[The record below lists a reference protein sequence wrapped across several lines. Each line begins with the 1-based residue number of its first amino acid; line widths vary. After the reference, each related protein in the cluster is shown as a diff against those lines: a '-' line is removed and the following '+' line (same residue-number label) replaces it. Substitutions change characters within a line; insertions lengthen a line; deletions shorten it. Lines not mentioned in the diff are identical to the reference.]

1 MSNVQTTR
9 HEQKGRPKSV
19 KKPYKQETTIRPK
32 IWTAGDTSTGQRHS
46 GATTYNKTDGEGPA
60 GEESVGQP
68 PSRTMTHWS
77 DTVTSRRYTVHF
89 SGESGEVAI
98 SVLEKH

>member
-1 MSNVQTTR
+1 MSYVQTTR
-9 HEQKGRPKSV
+9 LEKIGRPKVSRNLIN
-19 KKPYKQETTIRPK
+19 ETIIRPK
-32 IWTAGDTSTGQRHS
+32 NLDRWQHITRLAAR
-46 GATTYNKTDGEGPA
+46 GATTYNKTDGEGPT

>member
-1 MSNVQTTR
+1 MLIIYS
-9 HEQKGRPKSV
+9 KGVRIGLRFFCHRNLIN
-19 KKPYKQETTIRPK
+19 ETTIRPK
-32 IWTAGDTSTGQRHS
+32 NLDRWQHITRLAAR

-89 SGESGEVAI
+89 SGESD
-98 SVLEKH
+98 